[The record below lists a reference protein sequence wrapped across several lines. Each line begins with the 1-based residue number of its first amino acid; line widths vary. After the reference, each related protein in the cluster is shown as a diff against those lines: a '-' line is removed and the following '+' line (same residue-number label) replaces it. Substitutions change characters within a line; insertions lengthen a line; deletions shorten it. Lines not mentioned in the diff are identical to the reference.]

1 MCPYCCIACPERS
14 LCPNPAWHSE
24 FKIVVEERKPA
35 RRVEEKGEAVKVLE
49 ELLKKLE
56 AG

>member
-24 FKIVVEERKPA
+24 LKIVVEERKPA